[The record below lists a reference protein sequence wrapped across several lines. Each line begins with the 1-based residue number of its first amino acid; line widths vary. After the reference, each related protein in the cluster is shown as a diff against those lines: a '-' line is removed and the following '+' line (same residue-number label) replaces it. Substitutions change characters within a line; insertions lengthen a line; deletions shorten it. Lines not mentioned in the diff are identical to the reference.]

1 MQEKEEECKSRNHLF
16 DEWES
21 IHVNIR
27 QLCNDMKNEID
38 EDLEHDIQSH
48 IDALTN

>member
-27 QLCNDMKNEID
+27 QLCNDMKNETD
-38 EDLEHDIQSH
+38 EDLEHDIQSD
-48 IDALTN
+48 IDAIN